1 MISHSAQVS
10 SGVQVSSG
18 LKEVVVFPSTPTRNM
33 SLVDL
38 GKRLLDAAKRG
49 ETEEVRTLM
58 SNGAP
63 FTTDWLGTS
72 PLHFS
77 AQYGHIET
85 AEVLLRAGISRDA
98 RTKVDRTPLHVA
110 AQEGHVDIVELL
122 VSHQADIDAKDMLK
136 MTPLHWATE
145 KGHFAVIETLL
156 KHGADVTC
164 ENKFD
169 RTPLDIAIGN
179 GRADLAQLLQLVQMT
194 GSYDASVHK
203 LVEDVKTDEALLN
216 GNVVHHT
223 EIAGITEGE
232 SITIETTEA
241 TEEVQEVETE
251 TETETIETVVTTT
264 DSMLTDSLT
273 KKILPV
279 QLIQNISTSKGE
291 ESEGSDQGNSSVL
304 ETLAALAEATAP
316 NTSSQNSTT
325 SDAMSW
331 LESQGI
337 TMIATNSEGG
347 MISSAVESGQTI
359 TLTEAGIKALNIIK
373 QQGLQQEEVS
383 EETLETVE
391 DEDPDSQKVIT
402 IVAQPQSTDIEA
414 ETEQCNIVTM
424 TTDGSG
430 DAQLVVSED
439 VETEEPPSKIMKID
453 CVEESSEDVEQLLE
467 GKDGVEAVEKEHLK
481 KQLEEMQKQAEAY
494 KLQLKQK
501 EQEAEQYKKK
511 LSEIETS

>member
-1 MISHSAQVS
+1 
-10 SGVQVSSG
+10 
-18 LKEVVVFPSTPTRNM
+18 M

-49 ETEEVRTLM
+49 ETEE
-58 SNGAP
+58 
-63 FTTDWLGTS
+63 LGTS

-122 VSHQADIDAKDMLK
+122 KTIHWIELK
-136 MTPLHWATE
+136 LGRHN
-145 KGHFAVIETLL
+145 
-156 KHGADVTC
+156 DVFLFC
-164 ENKFD
+164 
-169 RTPLDIAIGN
+169 
-179 GRADLAQLLQLVQMT
+179 Q
-194 GSYDASVHK
+194 
-203 LVEDVKTDEALLN
+203 
-216 GNVVHHT
+216 HT

-291 ESEGSDQGNSSVL
+291 ESEYLNCIK
-304 ETLAALAEATAP
+304 
-316 NTSSQNSTT
+316 
-325 SDAMSW
+325 MS
-331 LESQGI
+331 L
-337 TMIATNSEGG
+337 T
-347 MISSAVESGQTI
+347 IS
-359 TLTEAGIKALNIIK
+359 
-373 QQGLQQEEVS
+373 
-383 EETLETVE
+383 ETVKIK
-391 DEDPDSQKVIT
+391 KVIT

-430 DAQLVVSED
+430 DAQLVVSE
-439 VETEEPPSKIMKID
+439 ET
-453 CVEESSEDVEQLLE
+453 
-467 GKDGVEAVEKEHLK
+467 
-481 KQLEEMQKQAEAY
+481 
-494 KLQLKQK
+494 
-501 EQEAEQYKKK
+501 
-511 LSEIETS
+511 

>member
-1 MISHSAQVS
+1 MTFKSERENNESRSEDTKIKTDFMISHSAQVS

-49 ETEEVRTLM
+49 ETEE
-58 SNGAP
+58 
-63 FTTDWLGTS
+63 LGTS

-122 VSHQADIDAKDMLK
+122 
-136 MTPLHWATE
+136 
-145 KGHFAVIETLL
+145 
-156 KHGADVTC
+156 
-164 ENKFD
+164 FD
-169 RTPLDIAIGN
+169 RTPLDIAI
-179 GRADLAQLLQLVQMT
+179 
-194 GSYDASVHK
+194 
-203 LVEDVKTDEALLN
+203 
-216 GNVVHHT
+216 

-291 ESEGSDQGNSSVL
+291 ESESR
-304 ETLAALAEATAP
+304 
-316 NTSSQNSTT
+316 
-325 SDAMSW
+325 
-331 LESQGI
+331 
-337 TMIATNSEGG
+337 
-347 MISSAVESGQTI
+347 
-359 TLTEAGIKALNIIK
+359 
-373 QQGLQQEEVS
+373 
-383 EETLETVE
+383 
-391 DEDPDSQKVIT
+391 
-402 IVAQPQSTDIEA
+402 
-414 ETEQCNIVTM
+414 
-424 TTDGSG
+424 
-430 DAQLVVSED
+430 SED
-439 VETEEPPSKIMKID
+439 TKIKKII
-453 CVEESSEDVEQLLE
+453 ELI
-467 GKDGVEAVEKEHLK
+467 
-481 KQLEEMQKQAEAY
+481 
-494 KLQLKQK
+494 KL
-501 EQEAEQYKKK
+501 
-511 LSEIETS
+511 